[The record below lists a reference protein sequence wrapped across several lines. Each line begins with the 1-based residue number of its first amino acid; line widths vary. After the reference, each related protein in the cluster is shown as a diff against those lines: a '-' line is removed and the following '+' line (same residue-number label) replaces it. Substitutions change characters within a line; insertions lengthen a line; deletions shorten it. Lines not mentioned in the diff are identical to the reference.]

1 MYSRSTSVEFN
12 SLLDYLYKLQRL
24 GIKVGLNHT
33 FELLQRCGN
42 PQNQFQS
49 IHIAGTNGKGSTSAI
64 ISSILME
71 AGLKVGLY
79 TSPHLIRFNE
89 RIRVNGKPISDS
101 KIVEFVDEH
110 RSDIDDIES
119 TFFETT
125 TAMAFRYF
133 ANKNVDI
140 AVVETGLGGRLD
152 STNVLTPDLTV
163 ITPISLD
170 HRDILGKNILDI
182 SKEKAGII
190 KKNIPLVLAPQ
201 DNAVFSQLLK
211 IAGDLDSD
219 VAIVDPPT
227 KVTLSKSGTAFIKN
241 GLSFKTPMIGR
252 HQAINNSVA
261 IEAVQIFMPE
271 IQKEVIDI
279 GIQKVKWPGRLQRM
293 SIEKPIYYDVSHN
306 AHGIQMTLQAL
317 HDIFSQKPI
326 GILVMKGDKEVDL
339 VAAAIKNKFDQLII
353 SGDTDLGLLSGADL
367 LDKLSSKG
375 LANLTNIDR
384 FEDALHHIAGIMEKD
399 SRPTLIFGSHYVA
412 EAVFNKFGF
421 LF

>member
-152 STNVLTPDLTV
+152 STNVLTSDLTV

-317 HDIFSQKPI
+317 HDIFGQKPI
-326 GILVMKGDKEVDL
+326 GLMVMKGDKEVDL
-339 VAAAIKNKFDQLII
+339 VAAALKNQFVQLII
-353 SGDTDLGLLSGADL
+353 SGDTDLGLLSAVDL
-367 LDKLSSKG
+367 SDKLSSQG
-375 LANLTNIDR
+375 LANSTRINR

>member
-279 GIQKVKWPGRLQRM
+279 GIQKVKWPGRLQRI

-317 HDIFSQKPI
+317 HDIFGQKPI
-326 GILVMKGDKEVDL
+326 GLMVMKGDKEVDL

-367 LDKLSSKG
+367 SDKLSSKG

-384 FEDALHHIAGIMEKD
+384 FEDALHHIAGIMGKD
-399 SRPTLIFGSHYVA
+399 SPPTLIFGSHYVA

>member
-317 HDIFSQKPI
+317 HDIFGQKPI
-326 GILVMKGDKEVDL
+326 GLMVMKGDKEVDL
-339 VAAAIKNKFDQLII
+339 VAAALKNQFVQLII

-367 LDKLSSKG
+367 SDKLSSKG

>member
-152 STNVLTPDLTV
+152 STNILTPDLTV

-201 DNAVFSQLLK
+201 DNAVSSQLLK

-367 LDKLSSKG
+367 SDKLSSKG

>member
-152 STNVLTPDLTV
+152 STNVLTSDLTV

-279 GIQKVKWPGRLQRM
+279 GIQKVKWPGRLQRI

-367 LDKLSSKG
+367 SDKLSSKG

>member
-367 LDKLSSKG
+367 SDKLSSKG

-384 FEDALHHIAGIMEKD
+384 FEDALHHIAGIMGKD
-399 SRPTLIFGSHYVA
+399 SPPTLIFGSHYVA

>member
-201 DNAVFSQLLK
+201 DNAVSSQLLK

-367 LDKLSSKG
+367 SDKLSSKG

>member
-190 KKNIPLVLAPQ
+190 KNNIPLVLAPQ
-201 DNAVFSQLLK
+201 DNAVSSQLLK

-219 VAIVDPPT
+219 IAIVDPPT

-367 LDKLSSKG
+367 SDKLSSKG

>member
-339 VAAAIKNKFDQLII
+339 VAAALKNQFVQLII

-367 LDKLSSKG
+367 SDKLSSKG

>member
-152 STNVLTPDLTV
+152 STNVLTSDLTV

-190 KKNIPLVLAPQ
+190 KKSIPLVLAPQ

-367 LDKLSSKG
+367 SDKLSSKG

>member
-152 STNVLTPDLTV
+152 STNILTPDLTV

-190 KKNIPLVLAPQ
+190 KNNIPLVLAPQ
-201 DNAVFSQLLK
+201 DNAVSSQLLK

-219 VAIVDPPT
+219 IAIVDPPT

-317 HDIFSQKPI
+317 HDIFGQKPI

-339 VAAAIKNKFDQLII
+339 VAAALKNQFVQLII

-367 LDKLSSKG
+367 SDKLSSKG

-384 FEDALHHIAGIMEKD
+384 FEDALHHIAGIMGKD
-399 SRPTLIFGSHYVA
+399 SPPTLIFGSHYVA

>member
-201 DNAVFSQLLK
+201 DKIVSSQLLK

-241 GLSFKTPMIGR
+241 GLSFKTPMVGW
-252 HQAINNSVA
+252 HQAINSSVA
-261 IEAVQIFMPE
+261 IEACQIFMPE
-271 IQKEVIDI
+271 IQKEIIDI

-367 LDKLSSKG
+367 SDKLSSKG

>member
-201 DNAVFSQLLK
+201 DKIVSSQLLK

-317 HDIFSQKPI
+317 HDIFGQKPI
-326 GILVMKGDKEVDL
+326 GLMVMKGDKEVDL
-339 VAAAIKNKFDQLII
+339 VAAALKNQFDQLII

-367 LDKLSSKG
+367 SDKLSSKG

>member
-152 STNVLTPDLTV
+152 STNILTPDLTV

-201 DNAVFSQLLK
+201 DKIVSSQLLK

-227 KVTLSKSGTAFIKN
+227 KVALSKSGTAFIKN
-241 GLSFKTPMIGR
+241 GLSFKTPMVGW
-252 HQAINNSVA
+252 HQAINSSVA
-261 IEAVQIFMPE
+261 IEACQIFMPE
-271 IQKEVIDI
+271 IQKEIIDI

-293 SIEKPIYYDVSHN
+293 SLEKPIYYDVSHN

-367 LDKLSSKG
+367 SDKLSSKG

>member
-152 STNVLTPDLTV
+152 STNVLTSDLTV

-367 LDKLSSKG
+367 SDKLSSKG

>member
-190 KKNIPLVLAPQ
+190 KNNIPLVLAPQ
-201 DNAVFSQLLK
+201 DNAVSSQLLK

-219 VAIVDPPT
+219 IAIVDPPT

-317 HDIFSQKPI
+317 HDIFGQKPI
-326 GILVMKGDKEVDL
+326 GLMVMKGDKEVDL
-339 VAAAIKNKFDQLII
+339 VAAALKNQFVQLII
-353 SGDTDLGLLSGADL
+353 SGDTDLGLLSAVDL
-367 LDKLSSKG
+367 SDKLSSQG
-375 LANLTNIDR
+375 LANSTRINR

>member
-152 STNVLTPDLTV
+152 STNILTPDLTV

-190 KKNIPLVLAPQ
+190 KKSIPLVLAPQ

-367 LDKLSSKG
+367 SDKLSSKG

>member
-1 MYSRSTSVEFN
+1 MYSQSTSVEFN

-190 KKNIPLVLAPQ
+190 KNNIPL
-201 DNAVFSQLLK
+201 
-211 IAGDLDSD
+211 
-219 VAIVDPPT
+219 
-227 KVTLSKSGTAFIKN
+227 GTAFIKN

-317 HDIFSQKPI
+317 HDIFGQKPI
-326 GILVMKGDKEVDL
+326 GLMVMKGDKEVDL
-339 VAAAIKNKFDQLII
+339 VAAALKNKFVQLII
-353 SGDTDLGLLSGADL
+353 SGDTDLGLLSAVDL
-367 LDKLSSKG
+367 SDKLSSKG
-375 LANLTNIDR
+375 LANSTSIDR
-384 FEDALHHIAGIMEKD
+384 FEDALHHIAGIMGKD
-399 SRPTLIFGSHYVA
+399 SPPTLIFGSHYVA

>member
-152 STNVLTPDLTV
+152 STNVLTSDLTV

-190 KKNIPLVLAPQ
+190 KNNIPLVLAPQ
-201 DNAVFSQLLK
+201 DNAVSSQLLK

-219 VAIVDPPT
+219 IAIVDPPT

-367 LDKLSSKG
+367 SDKLSSKG
-375 LANLTNIDR
+375 LANSTSIDR
-384 FEDALHHIAGIMEKD
+384 FEDALHHIAGIMGKD
-399 SRPTLIFGSHYVA
+399 SPPTLIFGSHYVA

>member
-201 DNAVFSQLLK
+201 DNAVSSQLLK

-317 HDIFSQKPI
+317 HDIFGQKPI
-326 GILVMKGDKEVDL
+326 GLMVMKGDKEVDL
-339 VAAAIKNKFDQLII
+339 VAAALKNQFVQLII
-353 SGDTDLGLLSGADL
+353 SGDTDLGLLSAVDL
-367 LDKLSSKG
+367 SDKLSSKG

-384 FEDALHHIAGIMEKD
+384 FEDALHHIAGIMGKD
-399 SRPTLIFGSHYVA
+399 SPPTLIFGSHYVA

>member
-190 KKNIPLVLAPQ
+190 KNNIPLVLAPQ
-201 DNAVFSQLLK
+201 DNAVSSQLLK

-219 VAIVDPPT
+219 IAIVDPPT

-317 HDIFSQKPI
+317 HDIFGQKPI
-326 GILVMKGDKEVDL
+326 GLMVMKGDKEVDL
-339 VAAAIKNKFDQLII
+339 VAAALKNQFVQLII
-353 SGDTDLGLLSGADL
+353 SGDTDLGLLSAVDL
-367 LDKLSSKG
+367 SDKLSSKG

-384 FEDALHHIAGIMEKD
+384 FEDALHHIAGIMGKD
-399 SRPTLIFGSHYVA
+399 SPPTLIFGSHYVA

>member
-152 STNVLTPDLTV
+152 STNILTPDLTV

-367 LDKLSSKG
+367 SDKLSSKG

>member
-201 DNAVFSQLLK
+201 DNAVSSQLLK

-317 HDIFSQKPI
+317 HDIFGQKPI
-326 GILVMKGDKEVDL
+326 GLMVMKGDKEVDL
-339 VAAAIKNKFDQLII
+339 VAAALKNQFVQLII
-353 SGDTDLGLLSGADL
+353 SGDTDLGLLSAVDL
-367 LDKLSSKG
+367 SDKLSSKG
-375 LANLTNIDR
+375 LANSTRINR
-384 FEDALHHIAGIMEKD
+384 FEDALHHIAGIMGKD
-399 SRPTLIFGSHYVA
+399 SPPTLIFGSHYVA

>member
-1 MYSRSTSVEFN
+1 MYSQSTSVEFN

-190 KKNIPLVLAPQ
+190 KNNIP
-201 DNAVFSQLLK
+201 
-211 IAGDLDSD
+211 
-219 VAIVDPPT
+219 
-227 KVTLSKSGTAFIKN
+227 SGTAFIKN

-317 HDIFSQKPI
+317 HDIFGQKPI
-326 GILVMKGDKEVDL
+326 GLMVMKGDKEVDL
-339 VAAAIKNKFDQLII
+339 VAAALKNKFVQLII
-353 SGDTDLGLLSGADL
+353 SGDTDLGLLSAVDL
-367 LDKLSSKG
+367 SDKLSSKG
-375 LANLTNIDR
+375 LANSTSIDR
-384 FEDALHHIAGIMEKD
+384 FEDALHHIAGIMGKD
-399 SRPTLIFGSHYVA
+399 SPPTLIFGSHYVA

>member
-190 KKNIPLVLAPQ
+190 KNNIPLVLAPQ
-201 DNAVFSQLLK
+201 DNAVSSQLLK

-339 VAAAIKNKFDQLII
+339 VAAALKNQFVQLII
-353 SGDTDLGLLSGADL
+353 SGDTDLGLLSAVDL
-367 LDKLSSKG
+367 SDKLSSKG

>member
-152 STNVLTPDLTV
+152 STNVLTSDLTV

-317 HDIFSQKPI
+317 HDIFGQKPI
-326 GILVMKGDKEVDL
+326 GLMVMKGDKEVDL
-339 VAAAIKNKFDQLII
+339 VAAALKNQFVQLII
-353 SGDTDLGLLSGADL
+353 SGDTDLGLLSAVDL
-367 LDKLSSKG
+367 SDKLSSKG

-384 FEDALHHIAGIMEKD
+384 FEDALHHIAGIMGKD
-399 SRPTLIFGSHYVA
+399 SPPTLIFGSHYVA

>member
-201 DNAVFSQLLK
+201 DKIVSSQLLK

-367 LDKLSSKG
+367 SDKLSSKG

-384 FEDALHHIAGIMEKD
+384 FEDALHHIAGIMGKD
-399 SRPTLIFGSHYVA
+399 SPPTLIFGSHYVA

>member
-190 KKNIPLVLAPQ
+190 KNNIPLVLAPQ
-201 DNAVFSQLLK
+201 DNAVSSQLLK

-219 VAIVDPPT
+219 IAIVDPPT

-317 HDIFSQKPI
+317 HDIFGQKPI
-326 GILVMKGDKEVDL
+326 GLMVMKGDKEVDL
-339 VAAAIKNKFDQLII
+339 VAAALKNQFVQLII
-353 SGDTDLGLLSGADL
+353 SGDTDLGLLSAVDL
-367 LDKLSSKG
+367 SDKLSSQG
-375 LANLTNIDR
+375 LANSTSIDR
-384 FEDALHHIAGIMEKD
+384 FEDALHHIAGIMGKD
-399 SRPTLIFGSHYVA
+399 SPPTLIFGSHYVA

>member
-241 GLSFKTPMIGR
+241 GLSFKTPMVGW
-252 HQAINNSVA
+252 HQAINSSVA

-317 HDIFSQKPI
+317 HDIFGQKPI
-326 GILVMKGDKEVDL
+326 GLMVMKGDKEVDL
-339 VAAAIKNKFDQLII
+339 VAAALKNQFVQLII

-367 LDKLSSKG
+367 SDKLSSKG

>member
-152 STNVLTPDLTV
+152 STNILTPDLTV

-190 KKNIPLVLAPQ
+190 KNNIPLVLAPQ
-201 DNAVFSQLLK
+201 DNAVSSQLLK

-219 VAIVDPPT
+219 IAIVDPPT

-367 LDKLSSKG
+367 SDKLSSKG